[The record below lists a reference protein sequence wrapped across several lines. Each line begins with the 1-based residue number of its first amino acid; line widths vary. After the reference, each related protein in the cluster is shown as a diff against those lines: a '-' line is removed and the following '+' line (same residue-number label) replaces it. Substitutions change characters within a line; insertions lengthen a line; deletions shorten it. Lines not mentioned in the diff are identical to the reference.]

1 MYVYIY
7 IYIYVYRDVTVSGS
21 VNSHYSARRTHR
33 HIIDRAGAG
42 HTAKHHQFAHAN
54 PRHTREPRDQSVPS
68 HSLFLSGCQIRV
80 PFAGF
85 ICNLMKSHEHRT
97 RDLLFRLAG
106 QYMLIHVPTMPQLG
120 KHGYVVRALHWH
132 NLQLERARKSL
143 IKYAISLSDLA
154 MPAGICIHGGFV
166 ALMINLPVGVD
177 VDILHCTNE
186 LQLAREA
193 RIEN

>member
-1 MYVYIY
+1 MRSCRPQYPRSSILH
-7 IYIYVYRDVTVSGS
+7 VYRDVTVSGS

-143 IKYAISLSDLA
+143 IKYAISLSDFA
-154 MPAGICIHGGFV
+154 MPAGICIPKLLLKV
-166 ALMINLPVGVD
+166 IKAIIIIMGV
-177 VDILHCTNE
+177 LS
-186 LQLAREA
+186 L
-193 RIEN
+193 